1 MVTSEI
7 KTFNSMESK
16 DKTTK
21 QLCDEIASA
30 LEDHAIIPYNQKN
43 LTSDIIQYYL
53 SRYMKNFKECKC

>member
-1 MVTSEI
+1 MTLKV
-7 KTFNSMESK
+7 N
-16 DKTTK
+16 TTK

-30 LEDHAIIPYNQKN
+30 LDHAIIPYNQKK